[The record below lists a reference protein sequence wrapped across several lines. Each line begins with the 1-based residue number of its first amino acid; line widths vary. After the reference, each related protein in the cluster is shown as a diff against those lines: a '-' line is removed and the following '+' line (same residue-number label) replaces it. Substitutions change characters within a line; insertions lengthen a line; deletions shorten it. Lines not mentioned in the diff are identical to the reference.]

1 MLLQQI
7 KLKNIRSYIEET
19 INFVPGSTLL
29 SGDIG
34 CGKSTILLAIE
45 FALFGISR
53 PDLLGEALLKKG
65 ASFGSVELSFNINGE
80 DIIIQ
85 RALKKAGFIKN
96 IRGKN
101 GGYSL
106 SMPASMITLKDIVQT
121 VEGSLA
127 PVECVDKPE
136 KCTRSY
142 YCPTRDVWSELK
154 VTIENTLEA
163 KTLQNLIDSHNQ
175 KLQPQFNYSI

>member
-1 MLLQQI
+1 M
-7 KLKNIRSYIEET
+7 KLT
-19 INFVPGSTLL
+19 T
-29 SGDIG
+29 
-34 CGKSTILLAIE
+34 KSRYGT
-45 FALFGISR
+45 R
-53 PDLLGEALLKKG
+53 ALLDI
-65 ASFGSVELSFNINGE
+65 ALYCNIGSCTLKDISERQDVSPKYLDHILST
-80 DIIIQ
+80 
-85 RALKKAGFIKN
+85 LKKAGFIKN